1 MDFSQPLDELTLA
14 ALRKRCRRTQER
26 VYRDYS
32 SAAWTLGLRLSG
44 CEAQAWDAVQAG
56 FVKAFERISQ
66 LRNPA
71 AFGPWLRRLIVNQVM
86 DQHRCSL
93 EGLPPGFE
101 AVAEDSALDHGLDL
115 EQALNKLEVPD
126 RSVLWLHDVEGLTHA
141 EIADLA
147 GQTVS
152 WSKSRLS
159 RARAKIRKWL
169 DAYRPEPREHEV
181 ITDEAV

>member
-14 ALRKRCRRTQER
+14 ALRKRCRRAQER

-32 SAAWTLGLRLSG
+32 SAAWTLGMRLSG
-44 CEAQAWDAVQAG
+44 CEAQAWDAVQAS
-56 FVKAFERISQ
+56 FVRAFDKINQ

-71 AFGPWLRRLIVNQVM
+71 TFGPWLRRLIVNQVM
-86 DQHRCSL
+86 DQHRRSL
-93 EGLPPGFE
+93 DALPPDFE
-101 AVAEDSALDHGLDL
+101 AVSEGSATEHGLDL
-115 EQALNKLEVPD
+115 DQALNRLDLLD

-141 EIADLA
+141 EIAELA
-147 GQTVS
+147 GQTAS

-169 DAYRPEPREHEV
+169 DAYRPEPTEHEV